1 MLFALHRH
9 HTDRLYREIKC
20 KARKWEI
27 ITQEKIVTVLVAGV
41 LFQNWQRSKERER
54 ENNPEKEIKIK
65 EEMNY
70 FSADY
75 I

>member
-1 MLFALHRH
+1 
-9 HTDRLYREIKC
+9 
-20 KARKWEI
+20 
-27 ITQEKIVTVLVAGV
+27 VTVLVAGV